1 MIRSKKVFSA
11 IALSLACI
19 GSVDSFLKLNM
30 NGIES
35 NSNLEAKDASPV
47 GRAEYELLRIVDPT
61 TGEVPSNIRMR
72 ELAYASQLPKYG
84 VGRNSELS
92 VDFTRIGPYNV
103 GGRTRAFA
111 IDHSNTDVY
120 FAGGVSGGMW
130 KSEDAGESWKRV
142 TAPEDHS
149 AVSCISQDPRVGK
162 EDIWYYGSGEVSG
175 NSASKS
181 FSAYY
186 RGSGIY
192 KSADAGET
200 WNLLPSTAA
209 LVHKATDWDAVFRVL
224 VNPVRNDSDI
234 VYAAMSEGIMR
245 SNNGGVSW
253 KNSLPANN
261 ATFTDVKMT
270 STGVLYAAISA
281 DGGGSNKGFWR
292 SEDGFSWVEIT
303 PDGFPNSFG
312 RTLISIY
319 PGDESRL
326 YFLTVTP
333 GTGTT
338 SNSLWKYRY
347 LAGDGTGTGGI
358 WYNRSSGL
366 PVEGL
371 NLYNGYCQVLAVKP
385 DDEDMVYLG
394 GTNLFRSSNGFADT
408 NATHHIGGYRIE
420 WDTNFT
426 YRSGVHYPDQQNIVF
441 HPDNPDIMIST
452 TDGGIHRT
460 ENCGD
465 IGFVWESL
473 SNGYVV
479 AQFYGI
485 AIDHGTPGSE
495 EVMGGLQDR
504 GTFWTNDTD
513 PSALWTSVRGADG
526 AYCWIED
533 GGEHQYSST
542 QYARV
547 RRASINAQ
555 GELDEW
561 VKLIPD
567 ALQDGGG
574 FLFVHPF
581 TLDPIDNNIMYLPYL
596 GRVWR
601 NDDLEA
607 AENEDLTPWKQISS
621 GSGTITAIA
630 ASPSEQGVV
639 YYGTS
644 NSLIYRLDDAHT
656 SGEVTPQLI
665 SNGIS
670 NGGYTSC
677 VAIDPYNADRV
688 IVVYSN
694 YNTVSLWL
702 TEDAGES
709 WEPIEGNLMGTKDS
723 NVPPQLYYIGD
734 GPSTRWAEIAMTDSG
749 YVYFLGTSVG
759 LFSTRELKGDS
770 TVWKQEGAETIGNVV
785 VDMLKYRESDQWL
798 VVGTHGNGIYTGNV
812 EFENTDDT
820 TTSVLS
826 VSELDF
832 NLYPNPA
839 RNILNIDFES
849 TGNRN
854 ISLLDELGR
863 TIMTD
868 QSNASKLQFDLTG
881 LSNGVY
887 FVKSQSNGHVRMR
900 KVFVN

>member
-1 MIRSKKVFSA
+1 MIKSKRILSTIA
-11 IALSLACI
+11 ILAAAA
-19 GSVDSFLKLNM
+19 GVVDSLIKVDTNKM
-30 NGIES
+30 QIVSDAIEG
-35 NSNLEAKDASPV
+35 SPD
-47 GRAEYELLRIVDPT
+47 GRAEYEFNRIADPAT
-61 TGEVPSNIRMR
+61 SEVPSNIRMR
-72 ELAYASQLPKYG
+72 ELAYASQLPKFG
-84 VGRNSELS
+84 PARDSELS
-92 VDFTRIGPYNV
+92 VSFTRIGPYNV

-120 FAGGVSGGMW
+120 LAGGVSGGMW

-149 AVSCISQDPRVGK
+149 AVSCVSQDTRSGK
-162 EDIWYYGSGEVSG
+162 EDVWYYGSGEVSG

-192 KSADAGET
+192 KSIDGGES
-200 WNLLPSTAA
+200 WDLLPSTAA

-224 VNPVRNDSDI
+224 VNPIRNDSDI

-245 SNNGGVSW
+245 SNDGGVSW
-253 KNSLPANN
+253 RNSLPANN
-261 ATFTDVKMT
+261 ATFTDLKMT
-270 STGVLYAAISA
+270 STGTLYAAISS
-281 DGGGSNKGFWR
+281 DGGGNNKGFWR
-292 SEDGFSWVEIT
+292 SEDGFVWNEIT

-319 PGDESRL
+319 PGDETRL
-326 YFLTVTP
+326 YFLSVTP
-333 GTGTT
+333 GTGTS

-347 LAGDGTGTGGI
+347 LSGDGTGTGGI
-358 WYNRSSGL
+358 WYDRSSGL
-366 PVEGL
+366 PIEDL

-385 DDEDMVYLG
+385 DNEDMVYVG

-420 WDTNFT
+420 WDTNFA

-441 HPDNPDIMIST
+441 HPDDPDIMIST
-452 TDGGIHRT
+452 TDGGVHRT

-465 IGFVWESL
+465 SGFVWESL

-504 GTFWTNDTD
+504 GTFWTNDSD
-513 PSALWTSVRGADG
+513 PSTLWTSVRGADG

-533 GGEHQYSST
+533 GGAHQYSST

-561 VKLIPD
+561 IKLIPD

-656 SGEVTPQLI
+656 SGVVNPELI
-665 SNGIS
+665 SGGIS
-670 NGGYTSC
+670 NGGYASC
-677 VAIDPYNADRV
+677 IAIDPYDADRV

-702 TEDAGES
+702 TEDAGEN
-709 WEPIEGNLMGTKDS
+709 WEPIEGNLVGTTDA
-723 NVPPQLYYIGD
+723 NVPPQLYYISD

-759 LFSTRELKGDS
+759 LFSTRELNGDS
-770 TVWKQEGAETIGNVV
+770 TIWTQEGTETIGNVV

-798 VVGTHGNGIYTGNV
+798 VVGTHGNGIYTGTV
-812 EFENTDDT
+812 GFSNTGDT
-820 TTSVLS
+820 ASGIYSATSN
-826 VSELDF
+826 DF
-832 NLYPNPA
+832 TLYPNPA
-839 RNILNIDFES
+839 NNEVNLSFDSSGDREI
-849 TGNRN
+849 TV
-854 ISLLDELGR
+854 LDELGR
-863 TIMTD
+863 AIIRRRTVGYSLHI
-868 QSNASKLQFDLTG
+868 KLEG
-881 LSNGVY
+881 LSKGMY
-887 FVKSQSNGHVRMR
+887 FLKSEMDSDVMI
-900 KVFVN
+900 KKIIVN

>member
-1 MIRSKKVFSA
+1 MIRSKKIYVLL
-11 IALSLACI
+11 ALSAAVTWAVN
-19 GSVDSFLKLNM
+19 SYVDFRQQSSQISFK
-30 NGIES
+30 IDDS
-35 NSNLEAKDASPV
+35 SSPD
-47 GRAEYELLRIVDPT
+47 GRAEYEFNRIVDPA
-61 TGEVPSNIRMR
+61 TGEVPRNIRMR
-72 ELAYASQLPKYG
+72 ELAYASQLPKFG
-84 VGRNSELS
+84 SGRDSELS
-92 VDFTRIGPYNV
+92 VSFTRIGPYNI

-111 IDHSNTDVY
+111 IDHSDPDIY
-120 FAGGVSGGMW
+120 LAGGVSGGMW
-130 KSEDAGESWKRV
+130 KSEDAGESWNRV

-149 AVSCISQDPRVGK
+149 AVSCVSQDPRTGK
-162 EDIWYYGSGEVSG
+162 ENIWYYGSGEVSG

-192 KSADAGET
+192 KSIDGGES
-200 WNLLPSTAA
+200 WDLLPSTSA
-209 LVHKATDWDAVFRVL
+209 LMHKASDWDAVFRVL
-224 VNPVRNDSDI
+224 VNPVRNDSDV

-245 SNNGGVSW
+245 SNDGGSTW

-270 STGVLYAAISA
+270 SSGFLYAAISA
-281 DGGGSNKGFWR
+281 DGGASNKGFWR
-292 SEDGFSWVEIT
+292 SEDGFDWTEIT

-312 RTLISIY
+312 RSLISIY
-319 PGDESRL
+319 PGDETRV
-326 YFLTVTP
+326 YFLSVTP
-333 GTGTT
+333 GTGTS

-347 LAGDGTGTGGI
+347 LSGDGTGTGGI
-358 WYNRSSGL
+358 WENRSSGL
-366 PVEGL
+366 PIDDL
-371 NLYNGYCQVLAVKP
+371 NLYNGYCQVLGVKP
-385 DDEDMVYLG
+385 DDEDMVYVG

-408 NATHHIGGYRIE
+408 NSTDHIGGYRID

-441 HPDNPDIMIST
+441 HPSNPDIMIST

-465 IGFVWESL
+465 SGFVWESL

-479 AQFYGI
+479 SQFYGI

-513 PSALWTSVRGADG
+513 PNTLWTSVRGADG

-533 GGEHQYSST
+533 GGGHQYSST

-581 TLDPIDNNIMYLPYL
+581 TLDPIDNNIMYLPYF

-601 NDDLEA
+601 NDDLA
-607 AENEDLTPWKQISS
+607 AADNEDLSPWKQISS
-621 GSGTITAIA
+621 GSGTITTIA

-644 NSLIYRLDDAHT
+644 NSLIYRLDDAHS
-656 SGEVTPQLI
+656 SGSVNLELI
-665 SNGIS
+665 SGGIS
-670 NGGYTSC
+670 NGGYASC
-677 VAIDPYNADRV
+677 IAIDPYDADRV

-709 WEPIEGNLMGTKDS
+709 WEPIEGNLVGTKAA
-723 NVPPQLYYIGD
+723 NVPPQLFYISD

-759 LFSTRELKGDS
+759 LFSTRKLAGDS

-785 VDMLKYRESDQWL
+785 VDMLEYRESDQWL
-798 VVGTHGNGIYTGNV
+798 VVGTHGNGIYAGSV
-812 EFENTDDT
+812 GFESIPDT
-820 TTSVLS
+820 TTNIATVLNN
-826 VSELDF
+826 DF
-832 NLYPNPA
+832 DVYPNPSSDVINV
-839 RNILNIDFES
+839 RFES
-849 TGNRN
+849 NGNRE
-854 ISLLDELGR
+854 ITVLDELGR
-863 TIMTD
+863 PVLRKRAAGLMI
-868 QSNASKLQFDLTG
+868 QLNLESLSTG
-881 LSNGVY
+881 LYFLKSNMDGKVS
-887 FVKSQSNGHVRMR
+887 VKKIIV
-900 KVFVN
+900 K